1 VAHPELAQP
10 EGGHRYP
17 SWVRHAMGGVPACI
31 DPMWT
36 RAGEV
41 IAATVIDLMLDPA
54 GLSKARSEFEERTG
68 GGIGGSKWVA
78 PLLPPDFVAPTG
90 YRWPEYVETPRG
102 REWTVPAVREW

>member
-1 VAHPELAQP
+1 MAHTELAHPE
-10 EGGHRYP
+10 GGYSYP

-41 IAATVIDLMLDPA
+41 IAATLIDLMTDPA
-54 GLSKARSEFEERTG
+54 GLARARSEFEERTG
-68 GGIGGSKWVA
+68 GGVGGSKWVG
-78 PLLPPDFVAPTG
+78 PLLPADFVAPIG

-102 REWTVPAVREW
+102 REWTVPSP